1 MKAGDVVN
9 GYLIL
14 EDFKVVG
21 AGLSKWTYA
30 ERDGRQYFIKEF
42 LSPTYPDDAAPG
54 SAKTKAKKRA
64 RCATFE
70 NQHRGMQK
78 ALAPLST
85 YGGNLIVTLDFFR
98 WGAKYYKVT
107 EKVDAEDLGPG
118 GIAALGLRSQLVLMK
133 SVAHSL
139 KILHD
144 LRIVHGDLK
153 PSNILVKRTELGYT
167 SKLIDFDSSYI
178 AGNPPPFTEIVG
190 TINYYSPELLGY
202 IQDVGVQPGEL
213 GVASDIFALGLIYT
227 EFLTGAVPPFD
238 TATYHEPAVAVRSGE
253 TLRIPRDGI
262 APILADLVDAML
274 LAEPTQRPTIAQV
287 HATLMG
293 IRQPSDPVTPAAPTT
308 IRSSRS
314 TVKSPTPT
322 AAPSGAL
329 RGKGLRITD
338 AALAHGPR
346 SGEPAAIPGACRQA
360 RRQADQT
367 TTAMN
372 PLGPVWRCRVCE
384 GVNRTGRVCA
394 TCGAEV
400 PVGEPLRAA
409 VRTVK
414 PSSSRPAAPPP
425 VPPNPTRRELRSYPI
440 PEEIHPVDIRRPAR
454 LRQRLRDPPPPRRM
468 HDQRRPTHP
477 PLLARRR
484 DHHAGCREGGHRAT
498 WCLAGTTA
506 SPLRRTSFEPTEKSA
521 TASPEPSS
529 RPKPCRWRIDDR
541 ASAEPS
547 QLVGMQRAHGW
558 GQPGVVAEQEVAF
571 AVVAHGGVG
580 GWRGLVGGDR
590 VLEPR

>member
-70 NQHRGMQK
+70 NQHRSMQK

-274 LAEPTQRPTIAQV
+274 LAEPTQRPTIGQV

-314 TVKSPTPT
+314 TVKSPTPA

-338 AALAHGPR
+338 AASPTD
-346 SGEPAAIPGACRQA
+346 PAPKSPQ
-360 RRQADQT
+360 
-367 TTAMN
+367 
-372 PLGPVWRCRVCE
+372 
-384 GVNRTGRVCA
+384 
-394 TCGAEV
+394 
-400 PVGEPLRAA
+400 
-409 VRTVK
+409 
-414 PSSSRPAAPPP
+414 PSP
-425 VPPNPTRRELRSYPI
+425 
-440 PEEIHPVDIRRPAR
+440 
-454 LRQRLRDPPPPRRM
+454 
-468 HDQRRPTHP
+468 
-477 PLLARRR
+477 
-484 DHHAGCREGGHRAT
+484 
-498 WCLAGTTA
+498 
-506 SPLRRTSFEPTEKSA
+506 
-521 TASPEPSS
+521 
-529 RPKPCRWRIDDR
+529 
-541 ASAEPS
+541 
-547 QLVGMQRAHGW
+547 
-558 GQPGVVAEQEVAF
+558 
-571 AVVAHGGVG
+571 
-580 GWRGLVGGDR
+580 GLVGKLVGKLTR
-590 VLEPR
+590 RPPR

>member
-1 MKAGDVVN
+1 
-9 GYLIL
+9 
-14 EDFKVVG
+14 
-21 AGLSKWTYA
+21 
-30 ERDGRQYFIKEF
+30 
-42 LSPTYPDDAAPG
+42 
-54 SAKTKAKKRA
+54 
-64 RCATFE
+64 
-70 NQHRGMQK
+70 MQK

-153 PSNILVKRTELGYT
+153 PSNILVKRTELGFT

-253 TLRIPRDGI
+253 TLHIRRDGI
-262 APILADLVDAML
+262 APTLADLVDAML
-274 LAEPTQRPTIAQV
+274 LAESTQRPTIGQV

-293 IRQPSDPVTPAAPTT
+293 IRQPSTPLIPAAPTT

-314 TVKSPTPT
+314 TMKSPTPT

-338 AALAHGPR
+338 
-346 SGEPAAIPGACRQA
+346 I
-360 RRQADQT
+360 
-367 TTAMN
+367 
-372 PLGPVWRCRVCE
+372 
-384 GVNRTGRVCA
+384 
-394 TCGAEV
+394 
-400 PVGEPLRAA
+400 
-409 VRTVK
+409 
-414 PSSSRPAAPPP
+414 
-425 VPPNPTRRELRSYPI
+425 
-440 PEEIHPVDIRRPAR
+440 
-454 LRQRLRDPPPPRRM
+454 
-468 HDQRRPTHP
+468 
-477 PLLARRR
+477 
-484 DHHAGCREGGHRAT
+484 
-498 WCLAGTTA
+498 A
-506 SPLRRTSFEPTEKSA
+506 SPTGSGSESA
-521 TASPEPSS
+521 
-529 RPKPCRWRIDDR
+529 
-541 ASAEPS
+541 
-547 QLVGMQRAHGW
+547 
-558 GQPGVVAEQEVAF
+558 QPP
-571 AVVAHGGVG
+571 
-580 GWRGLVGGDR
+580 RGLVGKLVGKLTKR
-590 VLEPR
+590 PPR